1 MNTITVTLMT
11 YGAAIGEMLGG
22 AAALVTLCLTLRRP
36 RGKHRKRRGRSGS
49 RR

>member
-1 MNTITVTLMT
+1 MNTIMATLMT
-11 YGAAIGEMLGG
+11 YAAEFGEMLSGLV
-22 AAALVTLCLTLRRP
+22 ALATLYLTLRRP